1 MKKKNFAGREVSRRD
16 FVKGAALTAAGFM
29 IVPRHVLGG
38 KDFTAPSDQVSLGI
52 IGAGGKGR
60 QNVEDFMVMPD
71 VRVTALS
78 DPSNYWNL
86 AEFYYRSEA
95 GRGPVI
101 EMIQDH
107 YAEQNID
114 SKVAE
119 YIDFREMMEKEKGLD
134 GIICST
140 PDHSHAYISLMALK
154 AGKHVYCEKPLT
166 HNIWEAREVAKVARE
181 SGLATQM
188 GNPGHSTDGIR
199 ETVEHLRAGVI
210 GNVKEAYAWV
220 PAGRW
225 LPGLQGPPPGK
236 SVVPV
241 GFDWD
246 QWLGPRK
253 KVDFHEDYVPVTWR
267 DFWAYGCGALGDFGC
282 HDLDAA
288 TWAFNLKAPDTVQI
302 LPAGYSD
309 SNIAPY
315 GEIGYYDFSEKGDQK
330 ALKLTWYSGGLMP
343 DLHPM
348 LPEGYVYPRRGSMF
362 VGDKGLII
370 NDGGNRAP
378 QIFPE
383 GFREKV
389 KAPKQTLERS
399 NGHYRDWIDSIKSG
413 KPSSSN
419 FEYGARLT
427 ELTLL
432 GVLSLRMGGKLI
444 EWDYENMKAKGLP
457 EADQYIRED
466 VRSGWEMG

>member
-1 MKKKNFAGREVSRRD
+1 MKKVAAPGKDISRRD
-16 FVKGAALTAAGFM
+16 FVKGAALSAAGFM

-60 QNVEDFMVMPD
+60 QNVEDFMVLPN
-71 VRVTALS
+71 VRITALS

-86 AEFYYRSEA
+86 ADFYYKSEA

-101 EMIQDH
+101 ELLEDH
-107 YAEQNID
+107 YAQQNITA
-114 SKVAE
+114 KIGE

-140 PDHSHAYISLMALK
+140 PDHTHAYISLMALK

-166 HNIWEAREVAKVARE
+166 HNIWEAREVAKVAKE

-199 ETVEHLRAGVI
+199 ETVEYLRAGVI
-210 GNVKEAYAWV
+210 GKVTEAYAWV

-225 LPGLQGPPPGK
+225 LSGLQGLPQGK
-236 SVVPV
+236 TTLPV

-246 QWLGPRK
+246 QWIGPRE
-253 KVDFHEDYVPVTWR
+253 KVDFHKDYVPVTWR

-288 TWAFNLKAPDTVQI
+288 TWAFNLKAPESVQI
-302 LPAGYSD
+302 FPAGF
-309 SNIAPY
+309 SNSEIAPY
-315 GEIGYYDFSEKGDQK
+315 GEIGYYHFAEKGDQK
-330 ALKLTWYSGGLMP
+330 ALKLTWYSGGLTP

-348 LPEGYVYPRRGSMF
+348 LPRGYTYPRRGSMF
-362 VGDKGLII
+362 VGEKGVII
-370 NDGGNRAP
+370 NDGGNRTP
-378 QIFPE
+378 QVFPE
-383 GFREKV
+383 NVRNNI
-389 KAPKQTLERS
+389 KAPKPTLERS
-399 NGHYRDWIDSIKSG
+399 KGHYSDWIEAIKTG
-413 KPSSSN
+413 KPASSN

-432 GVLSLRMGGKLI
+432 GVLSLRLGGKRI
-444 EWDYENMKAKGLP
+444 EWDYENMKAKGMP
-457 EADQYIRED
+457 EADQYIRES
-466 VRSGWEMG
+466 VRPGWEM